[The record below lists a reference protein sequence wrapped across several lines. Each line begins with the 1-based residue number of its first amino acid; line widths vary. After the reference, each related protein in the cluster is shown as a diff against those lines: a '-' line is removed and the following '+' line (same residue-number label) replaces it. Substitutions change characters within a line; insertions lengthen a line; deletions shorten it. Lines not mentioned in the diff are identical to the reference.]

1 MILSE
6 ELKIKFLYCIIQ
18 KNVDVLIKYLQFT
31 YINIYYILYK
41 MHRYYS
47 MYDTCMFKT
56 RDKINIKFILIK
68 AYCVSVC
75 VCTCTDV
82 AIML

>member
-1 MILSE
+1 
-6 ELKIKFLYCIIQ
+6 
-18 KNVDVLIKYLQFT
+18 
-31 YINIYYILYK
+31 

-56 RDKINIKFILIK
+56 RDKIDIKFILIK
-68 AYCVSVC
+68 AYCVSMS